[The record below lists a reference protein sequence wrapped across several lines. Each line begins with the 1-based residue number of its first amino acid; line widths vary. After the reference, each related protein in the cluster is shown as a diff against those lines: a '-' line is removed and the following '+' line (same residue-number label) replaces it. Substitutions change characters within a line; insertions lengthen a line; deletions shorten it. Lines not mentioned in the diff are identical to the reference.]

1 MKFKAI
7 FLIFGLLT
15 GFAGTTFAQANETNL
30 VDSFY
35 ASGKIKVVIAGLG
48 IVLAILIFYLVRLD
62 RKLGK
67 LEKEHGIDKKVIKDK

>member
-1 MKFKAI
+1 MKFKVF

-15 GFAGTTFAQANETNL
+15 AFANTTFAASGENNL
-30 VDSFY
+30 IDGFY
-35 ASGKIKVVIAGLG
+35 GSGKIKVVIAGLA

-67 LEKEHGIDKKVIKDK
+67 LEKEHGIDTKK